1 MVIII
6 RDPKGKDVVIKY
18 EASKESEDDDV
29 KVFQATEWLT
39 QKLIEDLLEILE
51 HIDEGYEDD
60 EDVDEAIANV
70 LDIAKIYNVTLIIDL
85 IYRWE
90 DKEITTTEFL
100 YILHSNT

>member
-6 RDPKGKDVVIKY
+6 RDEKGKDVVIKY
-18 EASKESEDDDV
+18 VAGKESEDDDV
-29 KVFQATEWLT
+29 KVFQATKWLT

-70 LDIAKIYNVTLIIDL
+70 LDIAKTYNVTLIIDL

-90 DKEITTTEFL
+90 DNEITTTEFL
-100 YILHSNT
+100 HILHSNT